1 MAYVRPLTDLLFGRS
16 SYFSLSAGAGK
27 TKLVWNIVDQLKRRP
42 HDNGLAYFY
51 CNRNEDERRE
61 TENVLRSFVRQLSVS
76 QNHEAVQKTLLEKY
90 EEKQKSGFASEKFSY
105 EEAEALIPALSKV
118 YISITLVLDALDE
131 CCEGTRSRLIS
142 TFNSLIKQIP
152 NLKILISS
160 RCDSDIKF
168 QLEKEANV
176 GIGAAENDDDIQKFV
191 RMQIEEDKQRRRVP
205 LSEDLINEIVQ
216 TLHAKSNGM

>member
-1 MAYVRPLTDLLFGRS
+1 
-16 SYFSLSAGAGK
+16 
-27 TKLVWNIVDQLKRRP
+27 
-42 HDNGLAYFY
+42 
-51 CNRNEDERRE
+51 
-61 TENVLRSFVRQLSVS
+61 
-76 QNHEAVQKTLLEKY
+76 
-90 EEKQKSGFASEKFSY
+90 
-105 EEAEALIPALSKV
+105 
-118 YISITLVLDALDE
+118 
-131 CCEGTRSRLIS
+131 
-142 TFNSLIKQIP
+142 
-152 NLKILISS
+152 LKILISS